1 MEGVVDLGGVAI
13 VVDVRAGEVERV
25 EGAFTA
31 MESLVDVVD
40 KDVCE
45 PVRRMEAAR
54 RGRAGAPVADAIEL
68 AALRLIRAAS
78 WLSEGGRRAATGF
91 GACMEVCRDCDDGG
105 LDIAS
110 NVDGV
115 LDGLCGK
122 GQDRHGLWS
131 DRPCHPPLDAINT
144 HQM

>member
-54 RGRAGAPVADAIEL
+54 RGRAGAP
-68 AALRLIRAAS
+68 
-78 WLSEGGRRAATGF
+78 
-91 GACMEVCRDCDDGG
+91 
-105 LDIAS
+105 
-110 NVDGV
+110 
-115 LDGLCGK
+115 
-122 GQDRHGLWS
+122 DRKS
-131 DRPCHPPLDAINT
+131 VV
-144 HQM
+144 